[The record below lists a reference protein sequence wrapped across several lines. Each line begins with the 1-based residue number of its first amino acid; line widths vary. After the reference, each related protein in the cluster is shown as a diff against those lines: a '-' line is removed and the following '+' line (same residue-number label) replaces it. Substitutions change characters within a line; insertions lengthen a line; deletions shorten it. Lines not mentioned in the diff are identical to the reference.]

1 MNTQIQLFKKL
12 AGLLLFIASLAV
24 FVQCTNSTG
33 TGNSYSGEDPLFVIP
48 DGVESRWASAEN
60 FKGERGQGG
69 RSNAGRKGSPCITNF
84 KNGEKKVLAEAVNTG
99 GMVRRIWVTINDR
112 SPQMLR
118 GLLLEFF
125 WDGADKPAVSAPIGD
140 FFSQGLGQMVTF
152 QSALFA
158 SPEGRSFNCYIPMPF
173 RTGMKIVVTNE
184 SGKDLSAFF
193 YDVDYTVGNKYPG
206 NVLYFHSY
214 FRRENPTVMQKDYE
228 ILPKVSGKGRYL
240 GCNIGVIANQDL
252 YYKTWWGEGE
262 VKVYLDGDT
271 EYPTLC
277 GTGTEDY
284 IGTGWGQGQYANL
297 YQGCHLASHEKFQY
311 CFYRLHVPDPVYFR
325 QDARVTI
332 QQIGWWGGDVKRED
346 RNADKPILRA
356 GKELTPFEFAADD
369 TPKDGGLFER
379 QDDWSSCVW
388 FYLDKP
394 VNDLPPIASAEAR
407 ISGL

>member
-1 MNTQIQLFKKL
+1 MIS
-12 AGLLLFIASLAV
+12 II
-24 FVQCTNSTG
+24 QCTNSPD
-33 TGNSYSGEDPLFVIP
+33 TGNSYSGEDQLFVIP
-48 DGVESRWASAEN
+48 EGVESRWASAEN
-60 FKGERGQGG
+60 LKGEKGKGGQA
-69 RSNAGRKGSPCITNF
+69 NAGRKGSPCITDF
-84 KNGEKKVLAEAVNTG
+84 KNGEMRVLAEAANTS

-118 GLLLEFF
+118 GLLLQFY
-125 WDGADKPAVSAPIGD
+125 WDGSDKPAVSAPIGD

-173 RTGMKIVVTNE
+173 RTGMKITVTNE
-184 SGKDLSAFF
+184 SGTDLGAFF
-193 YDVDYTVGNKYPG
+193 YDVDYTVGNKFPD
-206 NVLYFHSY
+206 NVLYFHAY
-214 FRRENPTVMQKDYE
+214 FRRENPTVLQKDYE
-228 ILPKVSGKGRYL
+228 ILPKVAGKGRYL

-271 EYPTLC
+271 EFPTLC

-297 YQGCHLASHEKFQY
+297 YQGCHLADHEKFRY

-332 QQIGWWGGDVKRED
+332 QQIGWWGRDVKRD
-346 RNADKPILRA
+346 PKNADKPILKA
-356 GKELTPFEFAADD
+356 GKELASFEFSAHG
-369 TPKDGGLFER
+369 TPKDQGLFER
-379 QDDWSSCVW
+379 EDDCSSCVW